1 MSAENHAKQ
10 VRATQAAIDLLA
22 AHGFKLFRLGHKNE
36 LLELVG
42 LSGLAAGQYEYCV
55 ESGMDYCQIDIF
67 CSNGG
72 LGAEFPA
79 ELFRGVEEEAG
90 EKGDEEEG
98 GGWPPV
104 LSVDPDTGEQQ
115 MQFEFAVDG
124 GGGGGEIV
132 WYEVRVQAGEEGMAQ
147 LANEICPDVN
157 MDTDSCLGLI
167 NELEPFL
174 PIQ

>member
-1 MSAENHAKQ
+1 MRRYVPGMSAENHAKQ

-79 ELFRGVEEEAG
+79 ELFRASRRRRARREMRRRGGAG
-90 EKGDEEEG
+90 
-98 GGWPPV
+98 PP
-104 LSVDPDTGEQQ
+104 S
-115 MQFEFAVDG
+115 
-124 GGGGGEIV
+124 
-132 WYEVRVQAGEEGMAQ
+132 
-147 LANEICPDVN
+147 
-157 MDTDSCLGLI
+157 
-167 NELEPFL
+167 
-174 PIQ
+174 